1 MRKPHLARPLLHL
14 VQTRLA
20 QRGLMR
26 GAESPYPRTFQIDA
40 VVGQNDS
47 PSSPSHFIA
56 LNLNGR
62 IEVIDFPGGDVSK
75 ARIYTGPQL
84 YGAGQDLIPV
94 TLSFAD
100 VNGNH
105 HPDMIIRFQDTRI
118 VYVND
123 HGGFRPATSTE
134 LQTVEQYLKRHG
146 Q

>member
-1 MRKPHLARPLLHL
+1 
-14 VQTRLA
+14 
-20 QRGLMR
+20 
-26 GAESPYPRTFQIDA
+26 
-40 VVGQNDS
+40 VGQNDS
-47 PSSPSHFIA
+47 PSNPSHFIA

-123 HGGFRPATSTE
+123 QGGFRPATSTE
-134 LQTVEQYLKRHG
+134 VQTVEQYLKRHG
-146 Q
+146 